1 MAEVKR
7 RYDSSGRQEQA
18 RARRRAVV
26 VAAKELF
33 ERDGFRATTLAG
45 MGRELPIAG

>member
-1 MAEVKR
+1 MVEVKR
-7 RYDSSGRQEQA
+7 RYDVSGRQERA

-33 ERDGFRATTLAG
+33 ERDGFRATTLAAVAIG
-45 MGRELPIAG
+45 AVSR